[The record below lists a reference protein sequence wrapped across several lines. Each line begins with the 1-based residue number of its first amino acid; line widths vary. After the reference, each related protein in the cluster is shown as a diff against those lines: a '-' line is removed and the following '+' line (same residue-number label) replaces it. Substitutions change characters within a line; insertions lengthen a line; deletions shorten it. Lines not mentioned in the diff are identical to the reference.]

1 MVERVGRH
9 DKALADQVRRAMSSV
24 VLNLAE
30 TLGSDAGNRRARLA
44 TARGSLAETRAGVQL
59 SAAWGYIDDATA
71 KSVDSHLDRLG
82 GRLVGLSR
90 R

>member
-9 DKALADQVRRAMSSV
+9 DKALADQIRRAMNSV

-30 TLGSDAGNRRARLA
+30 ALGSDAGNRRARLA
-44 TARGSLAETRAGVQL
+44 TARGSLTETRAGVQL
-59 SAAWGYIDDATA
+59 AAAWGYIDDATA

-82 GRLVGLSR
+82 GRLFGFAR
-90 R
+90 